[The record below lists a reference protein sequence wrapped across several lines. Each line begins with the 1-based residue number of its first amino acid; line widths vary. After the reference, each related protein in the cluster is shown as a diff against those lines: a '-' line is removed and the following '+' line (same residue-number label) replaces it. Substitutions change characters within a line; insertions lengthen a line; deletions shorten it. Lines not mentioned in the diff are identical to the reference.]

1 MAIQHLQ
8 ALELAAQGDW
18 NGAHRLI
25 QNYED
30 SFACMIHGYLH
41 YVEGDKGNAAYWYQ
55 RAGRSVPTSSLSE
68 EFDRLYNLAKQI

>member
-18 NGAHRLI
+18 DGAHKLI
-25 QNYED
+25 QSYED

-41 YVEGDKGNAAYWYQ
+41 FWSFRNLRGSQ
-55 RAGRSVPTSSLSE
+55 RPG
-68 EFDRLYNLAKQI
+68 

>member
-18 NGAHRLI
+18 DGAHKLI
-25 QNYED
+25 QSYED

-55 RAGRSVPTSSLSE
+55 RAGRSVPANSLSE